1 MTSGADQTNSIGLQ
15 S

>member
-1 MTSGADQTNSIGLQ
+1 VLDIEYFSIGLQ